1 MKPQGVSLS
10 LEISI
15 WWRRLQAMT
24 VKEFIQLFRDPILL
38 FFILYAF
45 TMDIFLAG
53 SGVSLQLNHSTMVVH
68 DADHSIASRELIHRF
83 RPPYF
88 RLDGEIADA
97 KDGIRLLDQGKAM
110 IVLDI
115 PPRFQESLLKGES
128 TAVQMQV
135 DTTNVVLGFL
145 ATNYSAQIVSQY
157 GLETGLAHEGLIS
170 GNSQSVPMVINDSR
184 AWFNPN
190 QEDSWFMS
198 ITELL
203 NIITLFAILLPAT
216 AMARE
221 KERGTVEQL
230 LVSPLTPF
238 QIMFPKVIAMTA
250 VILAGTV
257 LSLFAILRPV
267 FLVPFKGAPMLF
279 FAITVLYIF
288 TTTGLGLFIST
299 IARNLAQVG
308 MLTLLIFTP
317 MSFLS
322 GAWTPPEA
330 MPKFLFIM
338 MATSPLHYYIDASFG
353 ILLKGAGLDILWD
366 SVIGIALLGGVLFGF
381 GMWRFHRQ
389 FE

>member
-1 MKPQGVSLS
+1 MKPHEVPFS
-10 LEISI
+10 LELSI

-24 VKEFIQLFRDPILL
+24 VKEFIQLFRDPVLL
-38 FFILYAF
+38 FFVLYAF
-45 TMDIFLAG
+45 TVDIFLAG
-53 SGVSLQLNHSTMVVH
+53 SGVSLQLNHATMVVH
-68 DADHSIASRELIHRF
+68 DADHSLASRELIHRF

-88 RLDGEIADA
+88 RLDGEIGDA
-97 KDGIRLLDQGKAM
+97 KEGIRLLDEGKAM

-115 PPRFQESLLKGES
+115 PPKFQEELLKGES

-145 ATNYSAQIVSQY
+145 ATSYGAQIVGQY

-170 GNSQSVPMVINDSR
+170 GNSQAAPVVINDPR
-184 AWFNPN
+184 VWFNPN
-190 QEDSWFMS
+190 QNDSWFMS

-250 VILAGTV
+250 VILTGMV
-257 LSLFAILRPV
+257 LSLFAILKPI
-267 FLVPFKGAPMLF
+267 FFVPFKGTLTLF
-279 FAITVLYIF
+279 FTITILYIF

-330 MPKFLFIM
+330 MPKLLRIM
-338 MATSPLHYYIDASFG
+338 MAISPLHYYIDASFG

-366 SVIGIALLGGVLFGF
+366 SVMGIVVLGGVLFGF
-381 GMWRFHRQ
+381 GMWCFRRQ

>member
-45 TMDIFLAG
+45 TADIFLAG
-53 SGVSLQLNHSTMVVH
+53 SGVTLQLNHSMMVVH

-88 RLDGEIADA
+88 RLDGEIAYA

-115 PPRFQESLLKGES
+115 PPGFQESLLKGEP

-145 ATNYSAQIVSQY
+145 ATNYGAQIVSRY

-184 AWFNPN
+184 VWFNPN

-250 VILAGTV
+250 VILVGTV
-257 LSLFAILRPV
+257 LSLFAILRPI
-267 FLVPFKGAPMLF
+267 FLVPFKGAPILF
-279 FAITVLYIF
+279 FTITVLYIF

-330 MPKFLFIM
+330 MPKFLLIM
-338 MATSPLHYYIDASFG
+338 MAVSPLHYYIDASFG

-381 GMWRFHRQ
+381 GMWRFRRQ

>member
-1 MKPQGVSLS
+1 
-10 LEISI
+10 
-15 WWRRLQAMT
+15 MT

-267 FLVPFKGAPMLF
+267 FLVPFNGAPMLF